1 MKAVYIVDDAKIA
14 KVLIDPMRRA
24 ILGLL
29 RQRPMTQAG
38 LANELGLTAASL
50 NYHINILRSKKLV
63 TIAKKEVERHR
74 IMQIFFST
82 TAYLFVYDL
91 DSLPKSIARY
101 FYPVSLERAR
111 AVVVSLLMLNRK
123 VLSSLLSSSSPQ
135 SSMYTI
141 DQTPESID
149 AISENLSRFLVKT
162 AKYYE
167 DKVVNHGDESIIYEI
182 YSKALS
188 SFLKEKNI
196 RNSLLVRK
204 PRSQTK
210 PETNLVHYS

>member
-29 RQRPMTQAG
+29 RQKPMTQAG

-50 NYHINILRSKKLV
+50 NYHMNILRSKKLV

-123 VLSSLLSSSSPQ
+123 VLSSLSSSSPQ

-149 AISENLSRFLVKT
+149 AISENLSRFLVKA
-162 AKYYE
+162 AKSYE
-167 DKVVNHGDESIIYEI
+167 DKIVNHGDESIIYKI
-182 YSKALS
+182 YSKAIS

-204 PRSQTK
+204 PRS
-210 PETNLVHYS
+210 

>member
-50 NYHINILRSKKLV
+50 NYHMNILRSRKLV

-74 IMQIFFST
+74 IMQIFFSA

-101 FYPVSLERAR
+101 FYPVSLERTIGI
-111 AVVVSLLMLNRK
+111 VSLLMLNRK
-123 VLSSLLSSSSPQ
+123 VLSSSSQ
-135 SSMYTI
+135 SSVYTI

-162 AKYYE
+162 AKSYE
-167 DKVVNHGDESIIYEI
+167 NKVVNHGDESIIYEI

-188 SFLKEKNI
+188 SFLKKKYQKLPTSKKTDI
-196 RNSLLVRK
+196 ID
-204 PRSQTK
+204 
-210 PETNLVHYS
+210 

>member
-50 NYHINILRSKKLV
+50 NYHMNILRSKKLV

-123 VLSSLLSSSSPQ
+123 VLSSSSPQ
-135 SSMYTI
+135 SSMYAI

-162 AKYYE
+162 AKSYE
-167 DKVVNHGDESIIYEI
+167 DKIVNHGDESIIYEI
-182 YSKALS
+182 YSKALNS
-188 SFLKEKNI
+188 LLKEKNI

-204 PRSQTK
+204 PRS
-210 PETNLVHYS
+210 

>member
-50 NYHINILRSKKLV
+50 NYHMNILRSKKLV

-91 DSLPKSIARY
+91 DALPKSIARY

-123 VLSSLLSSSSPQ
+123 VLSSSSSSPPQ
-135 SSMYTI
+135 SSVYTI

-162 AKYYE
+162 AKSYE
-167 DKVVNHGDESIIYEI
+167 DKIVNHGDESIIYEI

-196 RNSLLVRK
+196 RSSLLVRK
-204 PRSQTK
+204 PTS
-210 PETNLVHYS
+210 

>member
-29 RQRPMTQAG
+29 RQKPMTQAG

-50 NYHINILRSKKLV
+50 NYHMNILRSKKLV

-123 VLSSLLSSSSPQ
+123 VLSSSSSSSPQ
-135 SSMYTI
+135 SSMYAI

-149 AISENLSRFLVKT
+149 AISENLSRFLVKA
-162 AKYYE
+162 AKSYE
-167 DKVVNHGDESIIYEI
+167 DKIVNHGDESIIYEI
-182 YSKALS
+182 YSKAIS

-204 PRSQTK
+204 PRS
-210 PETNLVHYS
+210 

>member
-1 MKAVYIVDDAKIA
+1 MKAVYIVDDVKIA

-29 RQRPMTQAG
+29 RQKPMTQAR

-50 NYHINILRSKKLV
+50 NYHMNILRSRKLV

-74 IMQIFFST
+74 IMQIFFSA

-101 FYPVSLERAR
+101 FYPVSLERTIGI
-111 AVVVSLLMLNRK
+111 VSLLMLNRK
-123 VLSSLLSSSSPQ
+123 VLSSSSQ
-135 SSMYTI
+135 SSVYTI

-149 AISENLSRFLVKT
+149 AVSENLSRFLVKT
-162 AKYYE
+162 AKSYE
-167 DKVVNHGDESIIYEI
+167 DKVVNHGDDSIIYEI

-188 SFLKEKNI
+188 SFLKGKNI

-204 PRSQTK
+204 PTS
-210 PETNLVHYS
+210 

>member
-50 NYHINILRSKKLV
+50 NYHMNILRSKKLV

-82 TAYLFVYDL
+82 TAYLFVYNL

-123 VLSSLLSSSSPQ
+123 VLSSSSSPPQ
-135 SSMYTI
+135 SSMYAI

-149 AISENLSRFLVKT
+149 AISENLSRFLVKA
-162 AKYYE
+162 AKSYE
-167 DKVVNHGDESIIYEI
+167 DKIVNHGDESIIYEI

-196 RNSLLVRK
+196 RSSLLVRK
-204 PRSQTK
+204 PTS
-210 PETNLVHYS
+210 

>member
-1 MKAVYIVDDAKIA
+1 MKAVYVVDDAKIA

-50 NYHINILRSKKLV
+50 NYHMNILRSKKLV

-101 FYPVSLERAR
+101 FYPVSLERTIGI
-111 AVVVSLLMLNRK
+111 VSLLMLNRK
-123 VLSSLLSSSSPQ
+123 VLSSSSQ
-135 SSMYTI
+135 SSVYTI

-162 AKYYE
+162 AKSYE
-167 DKVVNHGDESIIYEI
+167 SKVVNHGDESIIYEI

-196 RNSLLVRK
+196 RSSLLVRK
-204 PRSQTK
+204 PKS
-210 PETNLVHYS
+210 

>member
-50 NYHINILRSKKLV
+50 NYHMNILRSKKLV

-123 VLSSLLSSSSPQ
+123 VLSSSSSSPQ
-135 SSMYTI
+135 SSMYAI
-141 DQTPESID
+141 NQTPESID

-162 AKYYE
+162 AKSYE
-167 DKVVNHGDESIIYEI
+167 DKIVNHGDESIIYEI
-182 YSKALS
+182 YSKALNS
-188 SFLKEKNI
+188 LLKEKNI

-204 PRSQTK
+204 PRS
-210 PETNLVHYS
+210 